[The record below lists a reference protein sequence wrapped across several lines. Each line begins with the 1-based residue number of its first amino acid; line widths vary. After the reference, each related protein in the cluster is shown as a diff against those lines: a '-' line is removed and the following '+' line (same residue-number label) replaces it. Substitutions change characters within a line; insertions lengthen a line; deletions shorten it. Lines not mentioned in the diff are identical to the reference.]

1 MLLQLTKSQPAPYWR
16 TLLILGRVSNLPTV
30 WSNCLAGWLLGGGG
44 TGWIFLVLGLGASCL
59 FLGGMFLNDAFDVE
73 FDRQY
78 RKERPI
84 PSGAITLDEVWRW
97 GFGWLAAG
105 TVILILLNKTTGALA
120 VLLLVCI
127 IVYDAVHKLVGFSP
141 ALMAACRFFLYLV
154 AASTAARGVT
164 GLAIW
169 SAFALAAYISGLSF
183 LARQESTGG
192 ALNYWPSYLLAAPIA
207 LALLVNAEEYRQ
219 SALLLSAVLGL
230 WIVRCLRHAFL
241 VVEPNVGRAVGGLL
255 AGIVLVDLLAVAGGQ
270 PVWTGVTFAIL
281 FVTALLFQRFIP
293 AT

>member
-1 MLLQLTKSQPAPYWR
+1 MLLQYTKSRSTPYWR

-44 TGWIFLVLGLGASCL
+44 TGWIFLVLCLGTSCL

-78 RKERPI
+78 RQERPI

-97 GFGWLAAG
+97 GFGWLGAG
-105 TVILILLNKTTGALA
+105 TAILILLNKTTGALA
-120 VLLLVCI
+120 VVLLVCI
-127 IVYDAVHKLVGFSP
+127 VVYDAVHKLVGFSP
-141 ALMAACRFFLYLV
+141 VLMAACRFFLYLV

-169 SAFALAAYISGLSF
+169 SGFALAAYISGLSF

-192 ALNYWPSYLLAAPIA
+192 ALNCWPSCLLAAPIA

-219 SALLLSAVLGL
+219 SALLLSAILGL

-241 VVEPNVGRAVGGLL
+241 VSDPNVGRAVGGLL
-255 AGIVLVDLLAVAGGQ
+255 AGIVLVDLLAVAGGGS
-270 PVWTGVTFAIL
+270 VWTSLGFVLL
-281 FVTALLFQRFIP
+281 FVTALVFQRFVP

>member
-1 MLLQLTKSQPAPYWR
+1 MLLLTRTDLTPYWR

-44 TGWIFLVLGLGASCL
+44 TGWIFLVLCLGTSCL

-78 RKERPI
+78 RQERPI

-97 GFGWLAAG
+97 GFGWLGAG
-105 TVILILLNKTTGALA
+105 TAILIPLQ
-120 VLLLVCI
+120 I
-127 IVYDAVHKLVGFSP
+127 
-141 ALMAACRFFLYLV
+141 
-154 AASTAARGVT
+154 ARPVT
-164 GLAIW
+164 PR
-169 SAFALAAYISGLSF
+169 AAYISGLSF

-192 ALNYWPSYLLAAPIA
+192 ALNYWPSCLLAAPIA

-219 SALLLSAVLGL
+219 AALLLSAILGL

-241 VVEPNVGRAVGGLL
+241 VSDPNVGRAVGGPL
-255 AGIVLVDLLAVAGGQ
+255 AGA
-270 PVWTGVTFAIL
+270 
-281 FVTALLFQRFIP
+281 RS
-293 AT
+293 